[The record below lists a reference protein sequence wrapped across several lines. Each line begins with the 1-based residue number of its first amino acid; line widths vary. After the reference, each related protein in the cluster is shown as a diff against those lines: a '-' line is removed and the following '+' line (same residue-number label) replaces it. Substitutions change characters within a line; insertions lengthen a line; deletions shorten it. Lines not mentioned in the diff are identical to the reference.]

1 MKCKKC
7 GTENTEDSNFCIQ
20 CGNKL
25 EKNPKKKALWKIIVP
40 IVILVVAIAG
50 GIAGKYVYDQ
60 QQLKKELSVLID
72 DCATVGEWF
81 DKTEKVLDALELTD
95 DEKKKLS
102 DYADRAKDLGERD
115 YKEQIQLVKEWK
127 QFRTDVLKRIED
139 EKKEKIKKIL
149 AEHKS
154 IKKWCE
160 YMKDKFEKYI
170 LDDKEKAKLD
180 KYIEKLEDADES
192 DYDKQIDLMSDLLDL
207 QDKIVEKL
215 DKEAKKKI
223 EELKEK
229 IPDFA
234 SNEQRTTLAGYAKKA
249 QDYFQNQDY
258 TTLKDFYS
266 DWEQEIED
274 AGQKK
279 SGYDVTVTQKDL
291 TQYPVVRLYLD
302 VRDSGNKQVI
312 KNLANH
318 MFFISEKAA
327 NNADYVK
334 RQVDKAV
341 LMNENERLNINLLAD
356 TSGSMKGDNLQS
368 AKSIMKN
375 FLATVQFSA
384 GDMVKLT
391 QFNSEIEK
399 NGYFTDDLG
408 ALNNTIDG
416 YSATGQ
422 TKLYDA
428 IIYGVQD
435 ASGQEGAKCVMAF
448 TDGMDVGSYNGIDD
462 VINVVSRYQIPV
474 FIIRIGDESN
484 ALEDQALARI
494 AETSGGEFK
503 NLSQFSSEMNE
514 FYEQIYRKMK
524 EYYVV
529 EYQTEASKNL
539 DAEDVNVYVQNDTI
553 GGETTINMNPQNE
566 LLDTILGDY
575 LRNYILDMNDHNYN
589 RLEQYVDNTVD
600 ADDEWSIQ
608 WQMKKQVSG
617 GFANVEE
624 ESIMDYSIDS
634 VSMED
639 ADTILLKANEN
650 YDVKYREVYGNLKN
664 STTDLAARE
673 REYLENNFDTSLLQD
688 DDVIYFWAKV
698 NQSPSYIM
706 KKINGSWKFSKY
718 TESLSL
724 HIQNNMYYAE
734 IAE

>member
-1 MKCKKC
+1 
-7 GTENTEDSNFCIQ
+7 
-20 CGNKL
+20 
-25 EKNPKKKALWKIIVP
+25 
-40 IVILVVAIAG
+40 
-50 GIAGKYVYDQ
+50 
-60 QQLKKELSVLID
+60 
-72 DCATVGEWF
+72 
-81 DKTEKVLDALELTD
+81 
-95 DEKKKLS
+95 
-102 DYADRAKDLGERD
+102 
-115 YKEQIQLVKEWK
+115 
-127 QFRTDVLKRIED
+127 
-139 EKKEKIKKIL
+139 
-149 AEHKS
+149 
-154 IKKWCE
+154 
-160 YMKDKFEKYI
+160 MKDKFEKYI
-170 LDDKEKAKLD
+170 LDDKEKAELD

-724 HIQNNMYYAE
+724 HIQNNIYYAE